1 MKRFIQKFKKFRKE
15 KSEKSEKPEK
25 SEKTEKSEKIE
36 KSEET
41 EKSVETE
48 KSEKSEETETTKK
61 THLPLKL
68 DTAFV
73 FQNLGGDGRRIAS
86 EFGSELNGPWYTFQE
101 VCCKIHDNFVKVTEL
116 HFVASEEHLDVG
128 GVLKEARLEN
138 GVASFGSGPHAEKL
152 KAVFEVRQ
160 TFITFDWCSYEMPMP
175 IIGGCFIAMG
185 DEREI
190 LLGPKFP
197 MTHLFFGAGSEFPS
211 ESKHSISKDVSIT
224 LQADYAKPSWFTQ
237 REYHRIVTPGTAIP
251 DILLLQLQVDLNSA
265 ESFILSRMV
274 IELQEFTCVW
284 RHGRFYKEVR
294 NKTLLENEIYDFL
307 PASGT
312 PFKIPKNV
320 YDCKLPDVGP
330 SFSCQGF
337 TRSYGLKTHITLC
350 SKSRPQIALES
361 FFELNMA
368 EVKAERIKQS
378 DATNDERYLGRRADV
393 PERYLMRSFE
403 LNAEMEGILES
414 YRQFMSVPE
423 LSGYLLR
430 SWQCG
435 TRAVLYLGM
444 EASAGWKPREKIER
458 NDCFKAKPDRKA
470 THVAV
475 KIIDRPIHGGESST
489 TQKPYLAVCM
499 MHGKQVAGNLSN
511 IDFGRFQRASC
522 VSFYTIGDEQFPLAV
537 YLGRPAGGRFERQCR
552 WNNTFLATPGTKPC
566 DVFDIK
572 FVLPISFV
580 EAQRNGLKREILF
593 HLQRIEI
600 RYINRE
606 CHSGCAHERTTLLVT
621 KNLRYEKGCA
631 FLWRSFHDEVPG
643 SPHAR
648 AISIPSHV
656 FNIPKVEDLFLM
668 DVAYS
673 CNTALEG
680 TLFFSSLGRNYT
692 FTWSSRLRVTEPEET
707 IIQ

>member
-1 MKRFIQKFKKFRKE
+1 MKRLIQKFKKFRKGTE
-15 KSEKSEKPEK
+15 KSGKSEETEKPEKFEKTEKSGKSEK
-25 SEKTEKSEKIE
+25 SEKTEKSE
-36 KSEET
+36 ET
-41 EKSVETE
+41 E
-48 KSEKSEETETTKK
+48 K

-86 EFGSELNGPWYTFQE
+86 EFGSELDGPWYTFQE

-116 HFVASEEHLDVG
+116 HFVASEEHLDDVDLG

-138 GVASFGSGPHAEKL
+138 GVASFGSGPHPEKL

-185 DEREI
+185 DDREI

-224 LQADYAKPSWFTQ
+224 LKADYAKPSWFTQ

-265 ESFILSRMV
+265 MSFNLLRIL

-284 RHGRFYKEVR
+284 RHGRFYKKVR
-294 NKTLLENEIYDFL
+294 NKTLLENEIHDFL

-312 PFKIPKNV
+312 PFKIPKKV

-350 SKSRPQIALES
+350 SKSHPETALES

-403 LNAEMEGILES
+403 LNAEMKGILET
-414 YRQFMSVPE
+414 YRKNFSKPE

-430 SWQCG
+430 LWQCG

-458 NDCFKAKPDRKA
+458 DDCFKAETGKVA
-470 THVAV
+470 HLAV
-475 KIIDRPIHGGESST
+475 KLIDRPIHGGESST

-522 VSFYTIGDEQFPLAV
+522 FSFYTIGDEQFPLAV

-552 WNNTFLATPGTKPC
+552 WNDTFLATPGTKLC

-572 FVLPISFV
+572 FVLPISFE
-580 EAQRNGLKREILF
+580 EAKKNGLKREILF

-606 CHSGCAHERTTLLVT
+606 CHSGCNHKRETLLLS
-621 KNLRYEKGCA
+621 KDLRYQRGCG
-631 FLWRSFHDEVPG
+631 FLWRSFQDEVPG

-648 AISIPSHV
+648 AISIPAHV
-656 FNIPKVEDLFLM
+656 FDISIPR
-668 DVAYS
+668 DVNLLLLKKSYS
-673 CNTALEG
+673 RSTALKG
-680 TLFFSSLGRNYT
+680 TLFFSSFGRNYT
-692 FTWSSRLRVTEPEET
+692 FTWSSKLLVTEPEET